1 MILIIAASFVA
12 GSIVTG
18 TMAYAGN
25 DDDDDL
31 SSLKCQI
38 GQAMSGILF
47 EDDDEITDIFL

>member
-12 GSIVTG
+12 GSIATG
-18 TMAYAGN
+18 TIAFADE

-47 EDDDEITDIFL
+47 EDEQ